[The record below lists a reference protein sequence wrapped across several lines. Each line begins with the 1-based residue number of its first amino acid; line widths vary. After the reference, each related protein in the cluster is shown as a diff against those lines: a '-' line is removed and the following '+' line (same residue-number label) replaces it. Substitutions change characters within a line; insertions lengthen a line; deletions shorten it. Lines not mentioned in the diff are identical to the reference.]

1 MSDINEVEDS
11 SLEIDTLVKTY
22 LTIRSEREKIGNEYQ
37 LRDAELKAEQ
47 VVS

>member
-22 LTIRSEREKIGNEYQ
+22 LTIRSEREKIGKN
-37 LRDAELKAEQ
+37 L
-47 VVS
+47 